1 MLICLSVGCLFPV
14 LADAELCAIP
24 TIQTL
29 LQGIVEVHLTHALSL
44 LEEGPPPE
52 QDPKPQSTGQV
63 ESQDE
68 YGQFDFNLDDP
79 MVLAALDSAAEPAFA
94 PVAVPAPAT
103 TIQYTYPSLIE
114 VRQSHVNPAMTPF
127 EN

>member
-1 MLICLSVGCLFPV
+1 LLICLSVGCLFPV
-14 LADAELCAIP
+14 LAEAELSATP

-29 LQGIVEVHLTHALSL
+29 LQGIVEIHLARALSL
-44 LEEGPPPE
+44 QEEGPPPE
-52 QDPKPQSTGQV
+52 QDLKPQSTGQV

-68 YGQFDFNLDDP
+68 YGQFDFNWDDP
-79 MVLAALDSAAEPAFA
+79 MVLAALDSAAGPAFA

-114 VRQSHVNPAMTPF
+114 VRQSLVNPVMTPF